1 MSFRVKLAVRAAKI
15 LLRRG
20 ETLDYVFALY
30 SNLSE
35 EEQEQIRKAV
45 EK

>member
-1 MSFRVKLAVRAAKI
+1 MSFRVRLAIRAARI

-30 SNLSE
+30 SNLTEDEKQKVRE
-35 EEQEQIRKAV
+35 EV
-45 EK
+45 L